1 MGIHDGHRKR
11 VKEKFIEFGLDSF
24 SDVEVLEF
32 LLFFAVPRKDTN
44 EIAHHLLNQFGSLHG
59 VFNASYYELLE
70 VPGITVNSAILITFI
85 SRLQRK
91 IEISK
96 TKSIRIIKNSKDSSA
111 YLIPRFKNEQEEV
124 MLLLCLDAKRSVI
137 CCKELGRG
145 TAVSVDIDCRKVAE
159 TALKVNAVTA
169 IIAHNHPGG
178 KLYPS
183 VEDDSLTQI
192 LYKALRNVEIKLEDH
207 LIIVDDEYVSY
218 ADAGAM
224 NLLRY

>member
-1 MGIHDGHRKR
+1 MSIHEGHRKR
-11 VKEKFIEFGLDSF
+11 VKEKYVEYGLDVF

-44 EIAHHLLNQFGSLHG
+44 EIAHHLLDQFGSLHG
-59 VFNASYYELLE
+59 VFNASYFELLT
-70 VPGITVNSAILITFI
+70 VPGITANSATLITFI
-85 SRLQRK
+85 SKLQRK

-96 TKSIRIIKNSKDSSA
+96 TKSIRIINNSRDSAA

-124 MLLLCLDAKRSVI
+124 MLMLCLDAKRNII

-145 TAVSVDIDCRKVAE
+145 TAVSVGVDCRKVTE
-159 TALKVNAVTA
+159 TALKVNAVYA

-178 KLYPS
+178 KLFPS

-218 ADAGAM
+218 SDAGAL